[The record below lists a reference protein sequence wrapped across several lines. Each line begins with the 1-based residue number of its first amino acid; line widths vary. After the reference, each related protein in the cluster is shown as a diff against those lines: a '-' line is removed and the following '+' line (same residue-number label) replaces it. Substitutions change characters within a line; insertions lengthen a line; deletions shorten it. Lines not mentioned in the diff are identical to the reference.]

1 MKAIILLGKN
11 LYAVDTPTFQK
22 LKKLDNLHSTR
33 YSSKIDDDLYNF
45 KEYIKKNYKSV
56 GIVEFKG

>member
-11 LYAVDTPTFQK
+11 LYAVDIPTFQK
-22 LKKLDNLHSTR
+22 LKKLDRLHSTS
-33 YSSKIDDDLYNF
+33 YSTRNDEDLYNF
-45 KEYIKKNYKSV
+45 KEYIKKTYKPV